1 MAMSCKEYREGH
13 PAAGEA
19 ARAHLA
25 GCADCRA
32 FASSWDL
39 LSVYPA
45 YPAYPAI
52 EPSGFYRSIRRKL
65 APAILRFAAPLA
77 AAAAALLVA
86 ILLTHTPE
94 AGKPTGPVVTDEER
108 ELVENL
114 DLIQNYDLLRTL
126 ELVGENGSPLGE
138 EKK

>member
-1 MAMSCKEYREGH
+1 MAMTCKEYREGH
-13 PAAGEA
+13 PATSEA

-39 LSVYPA
+39 LS
-45 YPAYPAI
+45 AYPAI
-52 EPSGFYRSIRRKL
+52 EPSEGFARSIRRKL

-86 ILLTHTPE
+86 ILLTHHPE
-94 AGKPTGPVVTDEER
+94 AAKPAGPVVTEEER

-114 DLIQNYDLLRTL
+114 DLIKNYDLLRTL
-126 ELVGENGSPLGE
+126 ELVGENGSPLLE

>member
-13 PAAGEA
+13 PATGEA
-19 ARAHLA
+19 ARTHLA

-32 FASSWDL
+32 FSSTWDL
-39 LSVYPA
+39 LGV
-45 YPAYPAI
+45 YPAI
-52 EPSGFYRSIRRKL
+52 EPSASFYGSIRRKL

-86 ILLTHTPE
+86 VLLTHSPE
-94 AGKPTGPVVTDEER
+94 TSKVSGPVVTDEER

-126 ELVGENGSPLGE
+126 ELVGENGSPLVE